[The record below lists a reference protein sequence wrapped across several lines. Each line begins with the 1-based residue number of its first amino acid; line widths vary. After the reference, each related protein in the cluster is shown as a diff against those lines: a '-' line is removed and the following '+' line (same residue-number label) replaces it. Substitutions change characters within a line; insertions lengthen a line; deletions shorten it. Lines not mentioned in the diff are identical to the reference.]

1 MPGFGGTGYRA
12 LFALPAYRRFWL
24 GFSGSV
30 LGDAIGRV
38 ALTWYVY
45 EATGSA
51 RALGW
56 LMLCYTA
63 PILVGGLVA
72 GSLLD
77 RFDRR
82 TVMLAD
88 NAIRGAAMALIPLLH
103 ALDLLALWH
112 VYAAAAVYGGLM
124 MISLAGGPSLVPSLV
139 PAERLATANAL
150 EMLSFTLG
158 GVIGPPLAGLLLA
171 RIAAPTVVLLDALSY
186 ALFALALASIRVD
199 EAPAATLTEG
209 GGQRSG
215 LGDAVRLLF
224 RSPVLRA
231 TTFMFMAYNVGNGIL
246 AVWLPLL
253 TDRKL
258 DGGAGLYGG
267 LLGLMALG
275 EVAGALLSGSLV
287 LPLALGA
294 AICLAQTLAGASLLL
309 LLVPTVWAAGTGVLL
324 FGLFSAPLT
333 VWAQTLRMGIIP
345 ERLRGRA
352 FALLRTIMQGG
363 NPIGG
368 ALGGLLVPVFG
379 IPAMIAFSVLLVGGP
394 GLLGARVADL
404 RGAGAPGRTPD
415 APDVDRPGAIPVREE
430 SLRAD

>member
-1 MPGFGGTGYRA
+1 MPGFGGEGYRA
-12 LFALPAYRRFWL
+12 VFALPAYRRFWL

-72 GSLLD
+72 GHLLD

-82 TVMLAD
+82 TVMLLD
-88 NAIRGAAMALIPLLH
+88 NAIRGGAMALIPLLH

-112 VYAAAAVYGGLM
+112 VYAAAAVYGALM
-124 MISLAGGPSLVPSLV
+124 MVSLAGGPSLVPSLV
-139 PAERLATANAL
+139 PADRLATANAL

-158 GVIGPPLAGLLLA
+158 GVVGPPLAGLLLA

-186 ALFALALASIRVD
+186 VLFAVALASIRVA
-199 EAPAATLTEG
+199 EAPAATAPEDA
-209 GGQRSG
+209 GQRSG

-231 TTFMFMAYNVGNGIL
+231 TTIMFMAYNVGNGIL

-253 TDRKL
+253 TDREL

-275 EVAGALLSGSLV
+275 EVVGALVAGSLV

-294 AICLAQTLAGASLLL
+294 AICLAQALAGAALLL
-309 LLVPTVWAAGTGVLL
+309 LLVPSVWAAGAGVLL

-368 ALGGLLVPVFG
+368 ALGGLLVPVLG
-379 IPAMIAFSVLLVGGP
+379 IPVMIALSAALAGGP
-394 GLLGARVADL
+394 GLLGARVAAL
-404 RGAGAPGRTPD
+404 RVAGTPERPTDPPAVDPSVEIMLGEERSGAD
-415 APDVDRPGAIPVREE
+415 
-430 SLRAD
+430 